1 MTRRRPSAAFFS
13 RATLEVARGL
23 LGMRLVRKTAGIR
36 TAGLIVETEAYI
48 GEEDLACHASAGRT
62 ARNAVMYGPAGHAY
76 VYFVYGM
83 HHCLNLVTEEEGV
96 PAAVLIRALEPVEG
110 LASMA
115 ARRGLEAPIGKE
127 LGGLADAGLAPH
139 RARPGPAV
147 RALLGGPGRLCQ
159 ALAIDR
165 ALSGSSLR
173 GDELFL
179 ERSAEPDAAAILST
193 CRVGIDYA
201 GPWRWKPWRF
211 LIQGSPWVSPGRPAS
226 RTATSAT
233 GRRAG

>member
-1 MTRRRPSAAFFS
+1 MSRRRPSAAFYS

-23 LGMRLVRKTAGIR
+23 LGMRLVREAAGVR

-62 ARNAVMYGPAGHAY
+62 ARTAVMYGPAGHAY

-83 HHCLNLVTEEEGV
+83 HHCLNLVTEEPGF

-115 ARRGLEAPIGKE
+115 ARRGLEARIESE
-127 LGGLADAGLAPH
+127 LGGLSDPHLTPH
-139 RARPGPAV
+139 RSRPGRAT
-147 RALLGGPGRLCQ
+147 RALLAGPGRLCQ

-165 ALSGSSLR
+165 GLSGASLR
-173 GDELFL
+173 GEELFL
-179 ERSAEPDAAAILST
+179 ERGTTPDPSLIGTT

-211 LIQGSPWVSPGRPAS
+211 LIQGSPWLSPGRAMS
-226 RTATSAT
+226 DR
-233 GRRAG
+233 

>member
-1 MTRRRPSAAFFS
+1 MTRRRPGAAFFS

-23 LGMRLVRKTAGIR
+23 IGMRLVRRTVGVR

-83 HHCLNLVTEEEGV
+83 HHCMNLVTEDPGFPGGGADPGARAGRRPRRHGRATGPRGHRSSASWEGS
-96 PAAVLIRALEPVEG
+96 PTRISPRHA
-110 LASMA
+110 
-115 ARRGLEAPIGKE
+115 
-127 LGGLADAGLAPH
+127 
-139 RARPGPAV
+139 ARPGRAT

-165 ALSGSSLR
+165 QLTGTSLR
-173 GDELFL
+173 GEELFL
-179 ERSAEPDAAAILST
+179 ERGTEPEASQIRSILSCGNRLCGT
-193 CRVGIDYA
+193 VAPETLAVPHPGLTLGFHGA
-201 GPWRWKPWRF
+201 S
-211 LIQGSPWVSPGRPAS
+211 SPSS
-226 RTATSAT
+226 
-233 GRRAG
+233 